1 MLGKIFKTFFTL
13 GFFSFGGGYSMIPLI
28 EREIVEKYKIMDKN
42 KFADIVSIAG
52 GLPGAI
58 GLNIAIFIGK
68 TTCGLKGAVVGAA
81 ASVIPCLIIISSIM
95 VLFSN
100 ISDNPYVVKGLTG
113 VSGVVVAFILYAT
126 YKIALTAFKN
136 YWYGII
142 TVITF
147 FVSLFY
153 SNIPLPL
160 IIVISM
166 FAGIG
171 INWAVELYKK
181 IRGDK

>member
-68 TTCGLKGAVVGAA
+68 TTCGLKGAIVGAA

-100 ISDNPYVVKGLTG
+100 IML
-113 VSGVVVAFILYAT
+113 
-126 YKIALTAFKN
+126 
-136 YWYGII
+136 
-142 TVITF
+142 
-147 FVSLFY
+147 
-153 SNIPLPL
+153 
-160 IIVISM
+160 
-166 FAGIG
+166 
-171 INWAVELYKK
+171 
-181 IRGDK
+181 

>member
-68 TTCGLKGAVVGAA
+68 TTCGLKGAIVGAL

-100 ISDNPYVVKGLTG
+100 VSDNPCVIKGLTG

-136 YWYGII
+136 KWYGII
-142 TVITF
+142 SIITF
-147 FVSLFY
+147 FISLFY
-153 SNIPLPL
+153 SSIPLPL
-160 IIVISM
+160 IIIISM
-166 FAGIG
+166 FIG
-171 INWAVELYKK
+171 VVIEWIIEVYKK
-181 IRGDK
+181 LRGDK

>member
-1 MLGKIFKTFFTL
+1 MLIKIFKTFFIL

-68 TTCGLKGAVVGAA
+68 TTCGLKGAFVGAA

-95 VLFSN
+95 ILFSN
-100 ISDNPYVVKGLTG
+100 ISDNPYVIKGLTG
-113 VSGVVVAFILYAT
+113 VSGVVVAFIFYAT

-136 YWYGII
+136 YKYGVISI
-142 TVITF
+142 ITF
-147 FVSLFY
+147 FISLIY
-153 SNIPLPL
+153 TDIPLPF
-160 IIVISM
+160 IIVASM
-166 FAGIG
+166 ILGVI
-171 INWAVELYKK
+171 INWGAEVYKK
-181 IRGDK
+181 LRGDK

>member
-68 TTCGLKGAVVGAA
+68 TTCGLKEQ
-81 ASVIPCLIIISSIM
+81 SLELLQ
-95 VLFSN
+95 VLFL
-100 ISDNPYVVKGLTG
+100 VL
-113 VSGVVVAFILYAT
+113 
-126 YKIALTAFKN
+126 
-136 YWYGII
+136 
-142 TVITF
+142 
-147 FVSLFY
+147 
-153 SNIPLPL
+153 
-160 IIVISM
+160 
-166 FAGIG
+166 
-171 INWAVELYKK
+171 
-181 IRGDK
+181 